1 MKLVIIS
8 DTHSLH
14 KTKEMVQIPDGDVL
28 IHCGDVSN
36 AGYEQEILGFI
47 KWFSAQPHEH
57 KVFIAGNHDFGL
69 QLKSQAVTDA
79 IKEAEERGVVY
90 LEDSGVEIGGL
101 KFWGSPWT
109 PTFFD
114 WAFMKNRGDE
124 SDCIGQVWQQVPDD
138 TQVLITHGP
147 PRLMNNLDYT
157 TYGHINVGCDDLMI
171 RVNQLQDLR
180 LNCFGHIHGG
190 YGVREIDGKNFVNAS
205 TCTEK
210 YYPTNE
216 PIIVE
221 L

>member
-1 MKLVIIS
+1 MKIVVIS

-14 KTKEMVQIPDGDVL
+14 KSSEMAQIPDGDVL

-36 AGYEQEILGFI
+36 SGYEQEILTFI
-47 KWFSAQPHEH
+47 KWFKDQPHKH

-69 QLKSQAVTDA
+69 QNKRPGVIDA
-79 IKEAEERGVVY
+79 IEKAKDHGVIY
-90 LEDSGVEIGGL
+90 LEDSGADIGGL

-114 WAFMKNRGDE
+114 WAFMKNRGDGLG
-124 SDCIGQVWQQVPDD
+124 CIGEVWQKIPDD

-157 TYGHINVGCDDLMI
+157 TYGHINCGCDDLMI

-190 YGVREIDGKNFVNAS
+190 YGVREIDGKTFVNAS
-205 TCTEK
+205 TCTER